1 MVLCSIWHNSHFN
14 LPLPENIF
22 AFSGT
27 FSCMLFLY
35 AEGFFS
41 RYDVSLEFQGCS
53 NVIHTQNPFPNRIG
67 SIKSKNKLVT
77 SVSVYA

>member
-35 AEGFFS
+35 AEGFFQGMTFLLNS
-41 RYDVSLEFQGCS
+41 KDAVMLFTHKILSLTG
-53 NVIHTQNPFPNRIG
+53 
-67 SIKSKNKLVT
+67 
-77 SVSVYA
+77 